1 MQYKIMLDAG
11 HYGKRNQSPAVPE
24 YYESIQMWRLH
35 LLLKRE
41 LEGYGFTVDTT
52 RDVQEK
58 DLAVVKRGE
67 KSSGY
72 DLFLSLHSNAVGSG
86 GEAVDRVD
94 VYAPIDNR
102 NNADELGLTL
112 VKAVAECMGVTVGKC
127 KTRKGKNGEYYGV
140 LRGASNVG
148 CPLYY
153 IIEHSFHT
161 NERAAKWLLDEENLA
176 RLARVEAAVIAIY
189 FGIKREYPLG
199 DVDMNGVLDVYDI
212 ALIKRAYFGTVKL
225 TDEQKRLADINT
237 DGVIDVFDY
246 LEATK
251 RYMN

>member
-1 MQYKIMLDAG
+1 MYGRDGGQMQDAQG
-11 HYGKRNQSPAVPE
+11 Q
-24 YYESIQMWRLH
+24 
-35 LLLKRE
+35 
-41 LEGYGFTVDTT
+41 
-52 RDVQEK
+52 
-58 DLAVVKRGE
+58 
-67 KSSGY
+67 
-72 DLFLSLHSNAVGSG
+72 
-86 GEAVDRVD
+86 
-94 VYAPIDNR
+94 
-102 NNADELGLTL
+102 
-112 VKAVAECMGVTVGKC
+112 
-127 KTRKGKNGEYYGV
+127 NGEYYGV

-212 ALIKRAYFGTVKL
+212 ALIKSAYFGTVKL

>member
-1 MQYKIMLDAG
+1 M
-11 HYGKRNQSPAVPE
+11 
-24 YYESIQMWRLH
+24 
-35 LLLKRE
+35 LLKRE

-140 LRGASNVG
+140 LRGAAAVG
-148 CPLYY
+148 TMG
-153 IIEHSFHT
+153 IILEHSFHT
-161 NERAAKWLLDEENLA
+161 NTKMTKWLLDDANLA
-176 RLARVEAAVIAIY
+176 KAAKRESEVIAEY
-189 FGIKREYPLG
+189 FGLKR
-199 DVDMNGVLDVYDI
+199 
-212 ALIKRAYFGTVKL
+212 K
-225 TDEQKRLADINT
+225 Q
-237 DGVIDVFDY
+237 
-246 LEATK
+246 
-251 RYMN
+251 